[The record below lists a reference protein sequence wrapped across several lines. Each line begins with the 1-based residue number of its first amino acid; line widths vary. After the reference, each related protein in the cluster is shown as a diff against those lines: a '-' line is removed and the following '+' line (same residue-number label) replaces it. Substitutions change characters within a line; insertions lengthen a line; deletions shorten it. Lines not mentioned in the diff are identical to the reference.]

1 MKLGVVN
8 DWLGAVNAA
17 DAARLVALTTERV
30 EIVGP
35 RGAGPADRELLAD
48 WLTRSGFSAR
58 SLRWFCGTD
67 GSVVVEQEAS
77 WRDGA
82 QGVRLAS
89 QFLVDAHPVAPRVTR
104 YVRHDG
110 GLEPALAAAGL
121 TVDDEVFG

>member
-1 MKLGVVN
+1 MKLGVVR
-8 DWLGAVNAA
+8 DWLEAVNDG
-17 DAARLVALTTERV
+17 DAARLVALTTDRV

-35 RGAGPADRELLAD
+35 RGAGPADREVLAD

-67 GSVVVEQEAS
+67 GSVVVEQVAA

-82 QGVRLAS
+82 EGVRLAS
-89 QFLVDAHPVAPRVTR
+89 QFLVDAHRGAHRVAR

-121 TVDDEVFG
+121 TVADEVFG

>member
-1 MKLGVVN
+1 MKLGVVHN
-8 DWLGAVNAA
+8 WLEAVNTG
-17 DAARLVALTTERV
+17 DAARLVSLTTERV

-35 RGAGPADRELLAD
+35 RGAGPADREVLAD
-48 WLTRSGFSAR
+48 WLVRSGFSAT

-67 GSVVVEQEAS
+67 GSVVVEQAAT

-82 QGVRLAS
+82 GGVRLAS
-89 QFLVDAHPVAPRVTR
+89 QFLVDGGRHAARIAR

-121 TVDDEVFG
+121 TAADEVFG

>member
-8 DWLGAVNAA
+8 DWLQAVN
-17 DAARLVALTTERV
+17 DGDTQRLVALTTERV

-35 RGAGPADRELLAD
+35 RGAGPADRDMLAG
-48 WLTRSGFSAR
+48 WLARSGFSAT
-58 SLRWFCGTD
+58 SLRWFCGAGGT
-67 GSVVVEQEAS
+67 VVVEQEAS

-82 QGVRLAS
+82 SGVRLAS
-89 QFLVDAHPVAPRVTR
+89 QFSVDGTRVSR

-121 TVDDEVFG
+121 TEADEVRA